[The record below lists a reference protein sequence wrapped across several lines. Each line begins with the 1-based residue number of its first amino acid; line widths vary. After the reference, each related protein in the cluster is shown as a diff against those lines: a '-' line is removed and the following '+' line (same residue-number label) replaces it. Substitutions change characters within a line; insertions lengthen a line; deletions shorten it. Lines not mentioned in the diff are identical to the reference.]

1 MNLGVIFAIFGALL
15 ALAIALPGLLL
26 AWALLLPAQVERA
39 RLRIERTPWRC
50 LGLGLAA
57 TLLALLPVG
66 GLLAMPGLLQLA
78 GWVGLSMLLATA
90 SLGGAGLAAVMGHR
104 LSKGP
109 VSTLTPAALLRSAVA
124 LELAAI
130 VPLVGWFVL
139 LPLLSLLSVGA
150 AILAVLRPAPA
161 RRPAPAVM
169 EVAHGAQPS

>member
-1 MNLGVIFAIFGALL
+1 
-15 ALAIALPGLLL
+15 
-26 AWALLLPAQVERA
+26 
-39 RLRIERTPWRC
+39 
-50 LGLGLAA
+50 
-57 TLLALLPVG
+57 
-66 GLLAMPGLLQLA
+66 
-78 GWVGLSMLLATA
+78 MLLATA